1 MLFTIPSLSI
11 ETDSML
17 TSVEVGTPINL
28 MANTIPDVSGTGSYT
43 WMVNDMDISA
53 TGATITTPVIAEG
66 DNEFKVSLVT
76 ADGCMSMAT
85 TTIEGTPPKYEIPS
99 AFTPNG
105 DELNNTFRVLIF
117 GAIRLVDFKVFN
129 RWGQVVYDGTDE
141 QGWDGRQ
148 NGKDSPSDVYAYMAT
163 LERLDGSIE
172 VRRGE
177 VALIR

>member
-1 MLFTIPSLSI
+1 M
-11 ETDSML
+11 
-17 TSVEVGTPINL
+17 
-28 MANTIPDVSGTGSYT
+28 
-43 WMVNDMDISA
+43 
-53 TGATITTPVIAEG
+53 
-66 DNEFKVSLVT
+66 
-76 ADGCMSMAT
+76 
-85 TTIEGTPPKYEIPS
+85 
-99 AFTPNG
+99 
-105 DELNNTFRVLIF
+105 LIF